1 MRTLKLYGGVFLLII
16 TVAIL
21 AVSFFTGLLQDADM
35 NHIILGISLV
45 LALASIILVVLGGKS
60 ADKIGGK

>member
-21 AVSFFTGLLQDADM
+21 AVSFFTGMLQDADL
-35 NHIILGISLV
+35 NHIILSICLV
-45 LALASIILVVLGGKS
+45 LSVASIILVVLGGKS

>member
-1 MRTLKLYGGVFLLII
+1 MII

-21 AVSFFTGLLQDADM
+21 AVSFFTGMLQDADL
-35 NHIILGISLV
+35 NHIILGICLV
-45 LALASIILVVLGGKS
+45 LSLASIILVVLGGKS